1 MECSVFQK
9 AGFRADDN
17 NFSGLVPLYSC
28 ITPLRFLCLR
38 ESRKDDWDVV
48 DRFMDHDEDRERT
61 DSRSWRIHELLVFNF
76 ISVVLKMA
84 DTFSKAEIRKS
95 IGILR
100 TNSVQ
105 IGSTVVSKSCSV

>member
-48 DRFMDHDEDRERT
+48 NRFMDHDEDRERT
-61 DSRSWRIHELLVFNF
+61 DSRSWRIHEVLVFNF
-76 ISVVLKMA
+76 LSVVLKMA
-84 DTFSKAEIRKS
+84 ETFSKTEIRRS

-100 TNSVQ
+100 TNCVK
-105 IGSTVVSKSCSV
+105 IGLGCCIISRL